1 MARTSR
7 PAPRPRTS
15 LPLTGTVHKHVA
27 LLDSDSALAV
37 EYAQQWQRRHGS
49 LKVPAGGI
57 VRRALGLY
65 VKHLAAAEGRTEVR
79 ATAQACKA
87 TTRPSEEHQLALLRL
102 HAVPDEEP
110 LPLFEVI
117 RDGARVVA
125 ERFAFHR
132 RLDELLGE
140 DAPE

>member
-1 MARTSR
+1 MPRRPNQAPRART
-7 PAPRPRTS
+7 A

-27 LLDSDSALAV
+27 LLDADSVLAI

-57 VRRALGLY
+57 VRRALHLY

-79 ATAQACKA
+79 STAQACKA
-87 TTRPSEEHQLALLRL
+87 FTRPSTEHQLTLLRL

-110 LPLFEVI
+110 LPAFEVV
-117 RDGARVVA
+117 RDGARAVA
-125 ERFAFHR
+125 ERAASHQR
-132 RLDELLGE
+132 IEQLLE
-140 DAPE
+140 QLP